1 MKTEDEALHE
11 AAMELAHQAFSNR
24 DKPSSRNLF
33 QSAME
38 KERRAAD
45 IWAETSGLEP
55 TRSILYR
62 SAASLAWNCRDYPEV
77 KRLATEGLAGAPPS
91 RIAGELRELLEM
103 VDREDPSLASA
114 EVPHATRRRRPGAGV
129 R

>member
-11 AAMELAHQAFSNR
+11 AAMELAHQAFSKR
-24 DKPSSRNLF
+24 DEPGSRDLF

-38 KERRAAD
+38 KVRRAAD
-45 IWAETSGLEP
+45 LWAETSGLEP

-62 SAASLAWNCRDYPEV
+62 SAASLAWNCQDYPEV
-77 KRLATEGLAGAPPS
+77 QRLATEGLAGDPPG

-103 VDREDPSLASA
+103 VDWKDL
-114 EVPHATRRRRPGAGV
+114 
-129 R
+129 